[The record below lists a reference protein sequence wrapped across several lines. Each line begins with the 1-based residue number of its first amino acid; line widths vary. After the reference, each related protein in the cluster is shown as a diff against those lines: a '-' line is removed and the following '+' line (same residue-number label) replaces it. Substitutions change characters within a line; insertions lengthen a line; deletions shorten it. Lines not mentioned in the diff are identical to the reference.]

1 MIDPSQINTL
11 VQFYGALADETR
23 LKLIG
28 LLALKPSC
36 GQDLATQLG
45 VSAPTV
51 SHHIHKLKKLDLVT
65 SVREDNT
72 IFYAL
77 NTSKL
82 QQLTKGIFAE
92 EEPAPALRKDER
104 QKVISNF
111 FANGRLKDIPVQ
123 RKKKLYVF
131 EEILKAFEPERDYTE
146 PEVNQI
152 ITGYFEDFCTIRR
165 EFVVNGYMT
174 RDKSVYRLNP
184 PDLWSKDANASP
196 SG

>member
-1 MIDPSQINTL
+1 MIDPNQIDSL
-11 VQFYGALADETR
+11 VQFYGTLADETR

-28 LLALKPSC
+28 LLALKPTC

-51 SHHIHKLKKLDLVT
+51 SHHISKLKKLDLIT

-77 NTSKL
+77 HTAKL
-82 QQLTKGIFAE
+82 QQLTKAIFAE
-92 EEPAPALRKDER
+92 EEATPVPRKDER

-111 FANGRLKDIPVQ
+111 FKNGRLKDIPVQ

-131 EEILKAFEPERDYTE
+131 EEILKAFEADRDYTE
-146 PEVNQI
+146 PEVNETI
-152 ITGYFEDFCTIRR
+152 KVYFDDFCTIRR
-165 EFVVNGYMT
+165 EFIMNCYIT
-174 RDKSVYRLNP
+174 RDKGIYRRNP
-184 PDLWSKDANASP
+184 PERWTSDSKAQS
-196 SG
+196 